1 MDVPGPD
8 GFDPSRLPAGRPKR
22 FGSGSLPAEH
32 DRHSP
37 AGNETVQPWE
47 IRRLR
52 SPERCRRSHRDVRNR
67 VCRQHPEK
75 SAAKRLI
82 RMTYAEITGDR
93 LLALLEALANP
104 HRLLIVSILSR
115 ERKYVSQLAR
125 ELDMSRP
132 LLYMHLKK
140 MEKAGIV
147 KSTLELSDDGKAM
160 KYYELVP
167 FDLPLN
173 QEMIAKAAESLTIKP
188 KGSGS

>member
-1 MDVPGPD
+1 
-8 GFDPSRLPAGRPKR
+8 
-22 FGSGSLPAEH
+22 
-32 DRHSP
+32 
-37 AGNETVQPWE
+37 
-47 IRRLR
+47 
-52 SPERCRRSHRDVRNR
+52 
-67 VCRQHPEK
+67 
-75 SAAKRLI
+75 LI
-82 RMTYAEITGDR
+82 RMGRSEQEITGDR

-125 ELDMSRP
+125 ELEMSRP

-147 KSTLELSDDGKAM
+147 KSSLELSDDGKAM

-173 QEMIAKAAESLTIKP
+173 QELIAKAAQSLTTKP
-188 KGSGS
+188 KGSES